1 MALRI
6 EPLPF
11 SVAPP
16 YRKPVNPVQSSQL
29 MVGVEQ
35 EAPFNLPLPR
45 VPGSTHFI
53 HKHIGVERDTIH
65 QSVIAHHDRAVQ
77 VVGV

>member
-1 MALRI
+1 
-6 EPLPF
+6 
-11 SVAPP
+11 
-16 YRKPVNPVQSSQL
+16 

-53 HKHIGVERDTIH
+53 HKHIGVERGTIH
-65 QSVIAHHDRAVQ
+65 QSVNIAYHDRAVQ